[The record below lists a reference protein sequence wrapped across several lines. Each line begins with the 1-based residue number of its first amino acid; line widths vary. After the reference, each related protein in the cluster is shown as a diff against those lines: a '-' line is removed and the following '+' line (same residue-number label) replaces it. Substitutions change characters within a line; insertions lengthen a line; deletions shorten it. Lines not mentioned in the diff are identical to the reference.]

1 MMAALTENRDTK
13 EREGKIRRFPAL
25 AAATLYAG
33 GLGAVLGSTGEAEMA
48 SDKAGLLV
56 VGRVE
61 EFVDNRDDGLD
72 VKVKSGVFKLAN
84 SSAHPVTAALLGK
97 DCYVEDD
104 HSVSSAAGTNSVVA
118 GKVFDID
125 ADGVWVAVG

>member
-1 MMAALTENRDTK
+1 MAALTENRDTK
-13 EREGKIRRFPAL
+13 EREGKIRRFPVL
-25 AAATLYAG
+25 ASATLYAG

-48 SDKAGLLV
+48 SDKAGLIV

-61 EFVDNRDDGLD
+61 ECVDNRDDGLD
-72 VKVKSGVFKLAN
+72 VKVKAGVFKLAN
-84 SSAHPVTAALLGK
+84 SGAHPVTAASLGK

-104 HSVSSAAGTNSVVA
+104 QTVSSSGGTNSVVA

-125 ADGVWVAVG
+125 GDGVWVAIA